1 MIDLW
6 LTLYGDNATALED
19 PAFLLDEFQARQN
32 AQVRLSRMAF
42 DDAWQ
47 QLLDYALHGGGPHL
61 SLIGS
66 IWTSTLAS
74 MNVLRP
80 FSAGEIDSMGGVSAF
95 FPPAWESAVTTEEGV
110 WSIPFNLFTYLI
122 LYRKDHLARA
132 RVAEKGA
139 FADALTFTDT
149 VRRMKAARLPSPIIL
164 PSGDPFR
171 ARTHLLSSWIWG
183 AGGNFLSADEKRI
196 CLTDP
201 EAMRGMVQFFNL
213 YRLHAPAD
221 YGISQSESLNRFARG
236 ETSIVISSPGARQGI
251 LQQNVREVIE
261 NIGVAPLPGVPW
273 LGGSNLVAWRDVRMN
288 LEQERAALE
297 LTRFLASPAAQVK
310 LANAQNGMPVRVEA
324 LSELSYAIPAF
335 KAAVEQSVQTGRS
348 YPPVRLWVRILNDL
362 RHIFDAITAD
372 VIENKDAGVEQ
383 IIRKRLK
390 PLEARLNL
398 MLS

>member
-19 PAFLLDEFQARQN
+19 PAFLLNEFQAKHN

-80 FSAGEIDSMGGVSAF
+80 FSAGEILSLGGKDCF

-122 LYRKDHLARA
+122 LYRKDHLAKA

-139 FADALTFTDT
+139 FADSRAVLDT
-149 VRRMKAARLPSPIIL
+149 VRRMKTSRLRSPIIL

-171 ARTHLLSSWIWG
+171 ARTHLLASWIWG
-183 AGGNFLSADEKRI
+183 EGGSFITPDEKRI

-201 EAMRGMVQFFNL
+201 EAVRGMVQFYNL

-221 YGISQSESLNRFARG
+221 HGVSANDSLERFARG
-236 ETSIVISSPGARQGI
+236 ETSIVIAGAGARQTI
-251 LQQNVREVIE
+251 LQHNNPEVIA
-261 NIGVAPLPGVPW
+261 NTGAAPLPGVPW
-273 LGGSNLVAWRDVRMN
+273 LGGSSLVAWREVRMH
-288 LEQERAALE
+288 LEQERGALD
-297 LTRFLASPAAQVK
+297 LVRFLSSPAAQVR
-310 LANAQNGMPVRVEA
+310 LANAQNTIPVRVEA
-324 LSELSYAIPAF
+324 LPQLDYSIPAF
-335 KAAVEQSVQTGRS
+335 QAAVEQSVKTGRS
-348 YPPVRLWVRILNDL
+348 YPPVRLWVRIMNDL
-362 RHIFDAITAD
+362 RHVFDAITAE
-372 VIENKDAGVEQ
+372 VIENQDADVEQ

-390 PLEARLNL
+390 PFETRLNL